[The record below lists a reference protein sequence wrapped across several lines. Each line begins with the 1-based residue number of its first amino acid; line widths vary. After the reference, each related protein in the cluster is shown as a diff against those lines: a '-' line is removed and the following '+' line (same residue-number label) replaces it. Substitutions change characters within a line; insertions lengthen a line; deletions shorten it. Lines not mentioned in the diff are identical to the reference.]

1 MNHSGQAQEGGGELP
16 AAGTDET
23 LLAESRRS
31 RVLQGL
37 SLLLLVAAGALSRE
51 LWLSGAAYP
60 RIPFLDMFRHVPRSI
75 DHVCLWGTLCGM
87 GLVLWGLLQPGV
99 GRRRSSLAGWGWGVV
114 VAGLVCLMLLNQQR
128 LQVWVWQVVLYGTGF
143 SCLPVAAGLAWAR
156 RLTIGIYFYSA
167 ISKLDYGFLDTYGQ
181 TLLEGLCKS
190 LQWTPVWDPGLAFW
204 IAGLFPMG
212 ELLVAVLLLLPGTRY
227 PGWLLSLV
235 MHCCLILTLGPWGL
249 NHHFPVLLWNFF
261 FLAQN
266 TLLFTAVGGAT
277 GMVTAGGAQGLEGSK
292 PVAACS
298 AGSLLGR
305 GVLWLALLFPAT
317 EWVDVCD
324 IWPGWGLYSARG
336 ARARLYLPE
345 GEQHALPPHLR
356 PMLQPAPFG
365 SEWRQLDL
373 HRWSFAALGAPS
385 YPEDRFQLGVI
396 RAVLDQLPPDAE
408 FLIVHQ
414 ATANR
419 FTGTR
424 RETRLHTR
432 EQLEAFSQRYW
443 LNTFARSDGIG
454 RN

>member
-1 MNHSGQAQEGGGELP
+1 
-16 AAGTDET
+16 
-23 LLAESRRS
+23 
-31 RVLQGL
+31 
-37 SLLLLVAAGALSRE
+37 
-51 LWLSGAAYP
+51 
-60 RIPFLDMFRHVPRSI
+60 
-75 DHVCLWGTLCGM
+75 
-87 GLVLWGLLQPGV
+87 
-99 GRRRSSLAGWGWGVV
+99 
-114 VAGLVCLMLLNQQR
+114 
-128 LQVWVWQVVLYGTGF
+128 
-143 SCLPVAAGLAWAR
+143 
-156 RLTIGIYFYSA
+156 
-167 ISKLDYGFLDTYGQ
+167 
-181 TLLEGLCKS
+181 
-190 LQWTPVWDPGLAFW
+190 
-204 IAGLFPMG
+204 
-212 ELLVAVLLLLPGTRY
+212 
-227 PGWLLSLV
+227 
-235 MHCCLILTLGPWGL
+235 
-249 NHHFPVLLWNFF
+249 
-261 FLAQN
+261 
-266 TLLFTAVGGAT
+266 
-277 GMVTAGGAQGLEGSK
+277 MVTAGGAQGLEGSK